1 VVVAVPFPS
10 ETTVN
15 LERPDPDEVQ
25 LIGRGL
31 TSAAAPPTGLTE
43 LQRTLFEAV
52 ATEMTGYGF
61 DPEPEPIDPRAF
73 AEGLAARNEG
83 FRGRIVQIMILGALV
98 LRPLPRPV
106 VDQVQ
111 AFAAALGVHEGLLD
125 VCQEFAAGTL
135 GLAAL
140 DFDRNGYAADWS
152 EERQAALHTDT
163 PLADA
168 WEQSVHDP
176 ELAARWCALERL
188 PEGTLGRRLAEF
200 YRARGFVY
208 PGLPGSAPPL
218 LAQHDWVHVLAD
230 YGTWVESELVVFAFV
245 ARANDDPRGFALLAM
260 VVSLFETGY
269 LRAGAGLFEASPGQ
283 LSRTGVAERVAD
295 AMRRGALVDGSVDF
309 LAVDWF
315 ELAPLPL
322 DEARARFGIVEKS
335 DAAKDAGSVTPW
347 ETGGISEYQWKTGEA
362 LAERDGRAYDPYGAA
377 VGATPPA

>member
-1 VVVAVPFPS
+1 MVVAVPFPS

-15 LERPDPDEVQ
+15 LERPDRDEVQ
-25 LIGRGL
+25 LLGRGL
-31 TSAAAPPTGLTE
+31 VSAAAPSTGLTE

-52 ATEMTGYGF
+52 ATEMTGFGF
-61 DPEPEPIDPRAF
+61 DPDPEPIEPRAF
-73 AEGLAARNEG
+73 AEGLAARNEA

-98 LRPLPRPV
+98 LRPLPPEV
-106 VDQVQ
+106 VTQVQ
-111 AFAAALGVHEGLLD
+111 AFAAELGVHEGLLD

-152 EERQAALHTDT
+152 DQRQAALHTDT

-168 WEQSVHDP
+168 WDESVHDP

-188 PEGTLGRRLAEF
+188 PEGTLGRLVADF

-230 YGTWVESELVVFAFV
+230 YGTRVESELEVFAFV

-269 LRAGAGLFEASPGQ
+269 LRAGAGLFQASPGQ
-283 LSRTGVAERVAD
+283 LSRAGVAERVAD

-322 DEARARFGIVEKS
+322 EEARARFGIVAKS
-335 DAAKDAGSVTPW
+335 DAARAAGSVGPW
-347 ETGGISEYQWKTGEA
+347 EPGGISEYQWRTGEE
-362 LAERDGRAYDPYGAA
+362 LAARDGRAYDPYGAA
-377 VGATPPA
+377 V